1 MKIETKAV
9 HAGDRKRIPGQPTPV
24 TTPIVTASSFVHES
38 TATLDRVMGNEEP
51 GWSYSR
57 YGNPTNA
64 ALEELLRELEGG
76 AACLACASGM
86 MAVQTAFIVA
96 LTDRPKR
103 ILAASA
109 LYGATTGMLT
119 KIMEPLGAEVA
130 FVDICDLSAV
140 GPKIA
145 EWKPGCVILET
156 MSNPLLRVPA
166 IDRIAQATRAAGAA
180 LVVDNTFATPLLVR
194 PLELGASLVVHSLT
208 KFLAGHGDVLG
219 GAIIADAAHAETLR
233 GISRISGPV
242 LGPFESYLTMRGV
255 KTFVLRME
263 RQCANARRAAQWLG
277 AHPAVSRVHFP
288 EDPAHPDAE
297 VVARLLP
304 AGLYGA
310 IVTFEL
316 RDGGREEVFRF
327 MDALRLVVCGT
338 SLGDVHSL
346 LLYPAMA
353 SHRDLSPKQRER
365 LGIGDGLVR
374 LCCGIEAV
382 EDIIADLGQAL
393 EKCFAGKTAL
403 AGAGADTLRR

>member
-1 MKIETKAV
+1 
-9 HAGDRKRIPGQPTPV
+9 
-24 TTPIVTASSFVHES
+24 VHES
-38 TATLDRVMGNEEP
+38 TATLDRVMGHEEE
-51 GWSYSR
+51 GWSYAR
-57 YGNPTNA
+57 YGNPTNG
-64 ALEELLRELEGG
+64 ALEELLCELEGG
-76 AACLACASGM
+76 AAAVACASGM
-86 MAVQTAFIVA
+86 MAMQTAFIVA

-130 FVDICDLSAV
+130 FVDMCDPPAV
-140 GPKIA
+140 ERKIA

-156 MSNPLLRVPA
+156 ISNPLLRVAA
-166 IDRIAQATRAAGAA
+166 IDRIAQMSKAADAA
-180 LVVDNTFATPLLVR
+180 LLVDSTFATPLLVR
-194 PLELGASLVVHSLT
+194 PLELGANLVVHSVT

-219 GAIIADAAHAETLR
+219 GVIISDAAHAETLR
-233 GISRISGPV
+233 SVARLSGPV

-263 RQCANARRAAQWLG
+263 RQCANARRVAQWLG
-277 AHPAVSRVHFP
+277 AHPAVARVHFP
-288 EDPAHPDAE
+288 EDPTHPDAE
-297 VVARLLP
+297 IIARLLP
-304 AGLYGA
+304 RGLYGA
-310 IVTFEL
+310 IVSFEL
-316 RDGGREEVFRF
+316 RNAGREEVFRF

-346 LLYPAMA
+346 LLYPAIA

-365 LGIGDGLVR
+365 QGIGDGLVR

-393 EKCFAGKTAL
+393 EKCVSSETASELPRISVAG
-403 AGAGADTLRR
+403 